1 MILIFFF
8 CWTLD
13 KEDLSKALTL
23 GCYKGDP
30 LVLLYRLLFFLY
42 QRDQNNLDI
51 YLLYRAFLPFQLLLS
66 FHARELQNSG

>member
-1 MILIFFF
+1 MILTFFF
-8 CWTLD
+8 AGLD
-13 KEDLSKALTL
+13 KKDLSKALTQ
-23 GCYKGDP
+23 GCYKGDL

-51 YLLYRAFLPFQLLLS
+51 YLLYRAFLPFQLLLR